1 MILLTQISTNL
12 INQDEHGIHKDY
24 YDKIWASRGPEGFIK
39 PDDFWEIP
47 NWIAIVKHNIEN
59 AELAIVRDIDK
70 FLNNI
75 PENTT
80 SIAFSVLDANKAI
93 IKEIIQRY
101 KGNAYFV
108 LGGYID
114 FTYFNNL
121 KDTSPVYVF
130 ESIPD
135 FVNWQQDEIA
145 HKDGFKSISDFINWQ
160 DKKAYKDGYDYSL
173 FSYCECIPRLTL
185 STGCSHKCKFCT
197 EAGNLKEAD
206 MDSIYRQ
213 IESYKNLNFKLVYL
227 NDKTF
232 GQAKNHIELPD
243 LYQRIKKVNAN
254 FEGFMIQTTTGQWL
268 QFSDKYILDSHIIF
282 VELGIETFN
291 NYILKAY
298 RKPSTEELTIKAT
311 ERFRHLSNV
320 WLRPNIIVGFAEET
334 YESYQHTLD
343 YLKEYK
349 DVIVH
354 LGICNLAIY
363 DNTALGKER
372 PAESLEDKN
381 EYSVTKS
388 FHEDEAPH
396 KWFFKEIF
404 KLGLKLLDKHP
415 KNGKLK

>member
-12 INQDEHGIHKDY
+12 INKEEHGIHKDY
-24 YDKIWASRGPEGFIK
+24 YDKIWASRGPEGFVK

-47 NWIAIVKHNIEN
+47 NWIAIVKHNIQD
-59 AELAIVRDIDK
+59 AELAIVRDIDEY
-70 FLNNI
+70 LNNI

-93 IKEIIQRY
+93 VKEIIQRY
-101 KGNAYFV
+101 KGDAYFV
-108 LGGYID
+108 LGGYVD
-114 FTYFNNL
+114 FTYFDDL
-121 KDTSPVYVF
+121 KDTSPVY
-130 ESIPD
+130 I
-135 FVNWQQDEIA
+135 
-145 HKDGFKSISDFINWQ
+145 FKSIPDFINWQ
-160 DKKAYKDGYDYSL
+160 QDKKVYQNGFENISDFHNWLEEAYTDGYDYSL

-206 MDSIYRQ
+206 MDAIHRQ

-232 GQAKNHIELPD
+232 GQAKNHMELPS
-243 LYQRIKKVNAN
+243 LYKRIKKVNPD

-268 QFSDKYILDSHIIF
+268 KFSDEYIYDSHIIF

-291 NYILKAY
+291 DSILKAY
-298 RKPSTEELTIKAT
+298 RKPSTEKSTIEAT
-311 ERFRHLSNV
+311 ERFRHLPNV
-320 WLRPNIIVGFAEET
+320 WLRPNIIIGFAEET
-334 YESYQHTLD
+334 YETYQHTLD
-343 YLKEYK
+343 YLKEYR

-363 DNTALGKER
+363 DDTTLGEER
-372 PAESLEDKN
+372 PAESIEDKN
-381 EYSVTKS
+381 EYSVKKS

-396 KWFFKEIF
+396 EWFFKAIF
-404 KLGLKLLDKHP
+404 ELGLEMLDKHP
-415 KNGKLK
+415 KNGKLE